1 MGPAVFGKLMLG
13 EHDAIKYNAA
23 WLVGMTD
30 AAPDST
36 LRMQI
41 EYEF

>member
-1 MGPAVFGKLMLG
+1 VFGKFKVG
-13 EHDAIKYNAA
+13 ERETLRYNAA
-23 WLVGMTD
+23 WLVG
-30 AAPDST
+30 ANKGAPDNT